1 MFGRY
6 LLISLIF
13 LLSLSESP
21 TARAGDAA
29 MIELEILGDPG
40 VGFAGDCRLTTG
52 KLPEKRYRINGTAP
66 AKYWLPGDA
75 ARCSFAKNAGSMG
88 RLVARLTRRGVIEV
102 EQTSPPP
109 FRWLTLSS
117 TGPWGDAQG
126 LASAARPLWQ

>member
-13 LLSLSESP
+13 LLSLSEGP
-21 TARAGDAA
+21 TARAGNTA

-40 VGFAGDCRLTTG
+40 VGFAGDCRLT
-52 KLPEKRYRINGTAP
+52 AP
-66 AKYWLPGDA
+66 AKYWLPGEA

-88 RLVARLTRRGVIEV
+88 RLVARLTRRGAVEI